1 MCYEK
6 NSHHRTR
13 AADVCGGRHRHRTEK
28 VLSPK
33 QERREVREKR
43 RAERIANY
51 EQFMDSLVQ
60 SRNFQFNPQSMQR
73 QPAGPCA
80 RS

>member
-1 MCYEK
+1 MKKTVIIVLGLLMC
-6 NSHHRTR
+6 
-13 AADVCGGRHRHRTEK
+13 AAAVTVIGQKK

-60 SRNFQFNPQSMQR
+60 RATSSSIRSRCSAR
-73 QPAGPCA
+73 PAGPCA